1 MNFNKGIW
9 KKLESDSLSGEKIIA
24 RLAVPEMSRKL
35 YAGIDS
41 MKQRHLLVP
50 IEKDEEDYN
59 DSESKGMSISTRK
72 LIIKGTE
79 QKRYIDI
86 ICQDISGHIIFDAI
100 AEDIAE
106 KLDNGIPKEVVANVI
121 GKWRNFWK
129 KTSQEIMSSNEI
141 MGLFGELWFLYK
153 WLLPYLENFEAI
165 KRWRGPFSSRHDFEW
180 KGKSVEVKSTTNVQS
195 RVHKIHGID
204 QLSPPEN
211 GDLFL
216 FSLRLREEQG
226 SEMTLPSLIG
236 SCKDL
241 LGDDIES
248 LSKFENILAIA
259 GYSPLYDKEYS
270 KFKFRVVDE
279 KLYKVTEEFPHLER
293 NSFINDI
300 PSGIRLIEYSI
311 SLDGYD
317 NLCVA
322 NSSKEGSKF
331 IQ

>member
-1 MNFNKGIW
+1 MALHHYSSAQELRQRKALIRLSELGLVSKNGVFYEIDDAMLTFWLKDVYQRRRQLLVDGTFD
-9 KKLESDSLSGEKIIA
+9 KMKLFSQEITSYISAFEEVCEMTSSA
-24 RLAVPEMSRKL
+24 RLAE
-35 YAGIDS
+35 
-41 MKQRHLLVP
+41 LLNAFSNELVS
-50 IEKDEEDYN
+50 I
-59 DSESKGMSISTRK
+59 ESKNIRLPHFTKVEIRNTTDSRQLIAASFLIVSGLRISF
-72 LIIKGTE
+72 LPNN
-79 QKRYIDI
+79 
-86 ICQDISGHIIFDAI
+86 IIFDAI

-216 FSLRLREEQG
+216 IKQ
-226 SEMTLPSLIG
+226 
-236 SCKDL
+236 
-241 LGDDIES
+241 
-248 LSKFENILAIA
+248 
-259 GYSPLYDKEYS
+259 
-270 KFKFRVVDE
+270 V
-279 KLYKVTEEFPHLER
+279 
-293 NSFINDI
+293 
-300 PSGIRLIEYSI
+300 
-311 SLDGYD
+311 
-317 NLCVA
+317 
-322 NSSKEGSKF
+322 
-331 IQ
+331 